1 MLRQLISLTFLGL
14 VASQFYY
21 IPVVQQKPIP
31 GIGGYAIRTNCFNRC
46 NNQNRYRWNFKQT
59 GSFAII
65 IFCFFSGLS
74 RPLISITL
82 STPTPLN
89 IFTKLITLPPITT
102 PPSSAASAE
111 TTTTTTATT
120 TTATTTTTTTTPT
133 PATTT
138 TTPPP
143 METTTLPTSEPEF
156 TPLSWFMRPMKK
168 LTHEIEANRFI
179 NPCSTGKPLSN
190 AYGTPISCNYLIQPN
205 GGCPEDYWC
214 HTGAT
219 FTTTSC
225 CPIIERVPRC
235 EQPRVVG
242 EGNEL
247 VARWYYDGASKQCKR
262 FLYKGLMGNPNNFIT
277 KTQCVEACESEQ
289 IIDVHN
295 PCKYGTPA
303 RDPDQKI
310 ISCGPTDTTQCP
322 KGYYCHIG
330 ETTVDT
336 ACCEGSGL
344 SDPCLLSL
352 NVGQGKALIKRF
364 YYNTL
369 AKQCAE
375 FVYKG
380 VRGNEN
386 NFLTIEECQKKC
398 LKWTSPCPTLFDYAE
413 RKECSAE
420 NRKCDNGQWCHIG
433 SSSHT
438 TTCCPGAIQNP
449 CSQSL
454 QVGDGNENL
463 TRWYADPSDRSCTRQ
478 CKSFI
483 YKGTKGNQN
492 NFLTKAE
499 CESVCKPQCIN
510 PCGGNN
516 TMLLEPTGIP
526 RQCGPTWPCPNT
538 HWCHVGGNVDTTV
551 CSANPCNLPMEIGK
565 GDHRLTRWRFSINEN
580 KCVSFIYRG
589 LGGNQ
594 NMFLTADDCRNVC
607 PSYVNPCGSGKP
619 LMVGSKPKVCS
630 PNERCP
636 STHFCHIGTDD
647 MDNVCC
653 SKSKAFFASFAKGIG
668 NGFLNRY
675 YYDKDTHRCR
685 EFIYHGSKGNANN
698 FLSQEDCEVVCP
710 VYPNP
715 CQEGEPLLDENRE
728 PVICGGSDT
737 CPNGY
742 FCHVG
747 GSPETTNCCP
757 GTRKGC
763 DQMLE
768 IGKGNER
775 LERWFFDGNVQLCR
789 NFIYRGAKGNSNN
802 FLSRESCQKN
812 CKEMNPCGEGE
823 PLVDSNGE
831 RILCTG
837 GQRLD
842 SCPKTHYCHVGT
854 SSLTTLCCKR
864 RAIDPCEQER
874 FEGYGGDALPR
885 WYFDTR
891 INKCAKFEYG
901 GMGGNENNFISKQTC
916 DEVCPEYR
924 GYCPHGQPLIES
936 NGREPISCGIDK
948 ACPTG
953 FICHMSAE
961 YNVSICCQDPADF
974 CLQPRDPGPC
984 LNFQKR
990 YGYHPLSDTCVEYD
1004 YGGCDGTLNN
1014 FKSLQRCTEICCKEY
1029 KRRL

>member
-1 MLRQLISLTFLGL
+1 MFREVVYLNLLWL
-14 VASQFYY
+14 VTAQFYY
-21 IPVVQQKPIP
+21 FPVVQQRPVQVRTSYP
-31 GIGGYAIRTNCFNRC
+31 IRTNCLNRC
-46 NNQNRYRWNFKQT
+46 NNQNRYRWTFRQT
-59 GSFAII
+59 G
-65 IFCFFSGLS
+65 LP
-74 RPLISITL
+74 RPLISVAL
-82 STPTPLN
+82 PAPNASTPK
-89 IFTKLITLPPITT
+89 IDSTT
-102 PPSSAASAE
+102 PPTITSA
-111 TTTTTTATT
+111 ATT
-120 TTATTTTTTTTPT
+120 TTVTAESTIQQTVATSAPTTVAENKPV
-133 PATTT
+133 
-138 TTPPP
+138 PPVP
-143 METTTLPTSEPEF
+143 PI
-156 TPLSWFMRPMKK
+156 FMRPMKK
-168 LTHEIEANRFI
+168 IPGATDMEASRTQNFV
-179 NPCSTGKPLSN
+179 NPCVTGKPLSN
-190 AYGTPISCNYLIQPN
+190 VYGTPISCNYLVQPN

-219 FTTTSC
+219 FTTTAC

-235 EQPRVVG
+235 EQPRTVG
-242 EGNEL
+242 GGNEL
-247 VARWYYDGASKQCKR
+247 VARWYFDTTSKQCKR
-262 FLYKGLMGNPNNFIT
+262 FLYKGLLGNANNFIT
-277 KTQCVEACESEQ
+277 KAQCTEACETDQ
-289 IIDVHN
+289 TVDTQN

-303 RDPDQKI
+303 RDSNQKLI
-310 ISCGPTDTTQCP
+310 VCGSSNDTQCP

-330 ETTVDT
+330 ETPTDTV
-336 ACCEGSGL
+336 CCEGSGL

-380 VRGNEN
+380 YRGNEN
-386 NFLTIEECQKKC
+386 NFLTIEECQQKC
-398 LKWTSPCPTLFDYAE
+398 IKWTSPCPTLFDYAE
-413 RKECSAE
+413 QIECSRE
-420 NRKCDNGQWCHIG
+420 NRQCAKGQWCHIG
-433 SSSHT
+433 STKQT
-438 TTCCPGAIQNP
+438 TTCCPGAIENP
-449 CSQSL
+449 CTQPL
-454 QVGDGNENL
+454 LIGEGNENL
-463 TRWYADPSDRSCTRQ
+463 TRWYADPSDRSCIRQ
-478 CKSFI
+478 CKSFT

-499 CESVCKPQCIN
+499 CEETCKPQCVN
-510 PCGGNN
+510 PCGNN
-516 TMLLEPTGIP
+516 SMLLEPSGVP

-551 CSANPCNLPMEIGK
+551 CCSGSSNPCTLPMVIGH

-580 KCVSFIYRG
+580 KCVSFIYHG

-594 NMFLTADDCRNVC
+594 NMFLTADDCRAVC

-619 LMVGSKPKVCS
+619 LMVGSKPKICS
-630 PNERCP
+630 PHERCP
-636 STHFCHIGTDD
+636 STHFCHIGTAG

-653 SKSKAFFASFAKGIG
+653 FKNGDPCDLSMSEGVG
-668 NGFLNRY
+668 NGQLSRY
-675 YYDKDTHRCR
+675 YYDKDTHCCR
-685 EFIYHGSKGNANN
+685 EFTYRGSKGNANN
-698 FLSQEDCEVVCP
+698 FLSQEDCELVCP

-715 CQEGEPLLDENRE
+715 CGEGEPFLDEKRE
-728 PVICGGSDT
+728 PLICGGSET
-737 CPNGY
+737 CPTGY

-757 GTRKGC
+757 GTRKSC

-768 IGKGNER
+768 IGKGTER
-775 LERWFFDGNVQLCR
+775 LERWFFDGSVQLCR
-789 NFIYRGAKGNSNN
+789 NFIYRGTKGNANN
-802 FLSRESCQKN
+802 FLSRESCQSA
-812 CKEMNPCGEGE
+812 CKEMNPCGKGE

-842 SCPKTHYCHVGT
+842 SCPKTHYCHVGA
-854 SSLTTLCCKR
+854 SSLTTLCCKKTN
-864 RAIDPCEQER
+864 IDPCEQEKA
-874 FEGYGGDALPR
+874 EGYGGDALPR
-885 WYFDTR
+885 WYFDSR
-891 INKCAKFEYG
+891 LNKCIKFEYG

-948 ACPTG
+948 ACPAG

-984 LNFQKR
+984 VDFEKR
-990 YGYHPLSDTCVEYD
+990 YGYHPLSDTCVEYE
-1004 YGGCDGTLNN
+1004 YGGCGGTLNN

-1029 KRRL
+1029 KKKL